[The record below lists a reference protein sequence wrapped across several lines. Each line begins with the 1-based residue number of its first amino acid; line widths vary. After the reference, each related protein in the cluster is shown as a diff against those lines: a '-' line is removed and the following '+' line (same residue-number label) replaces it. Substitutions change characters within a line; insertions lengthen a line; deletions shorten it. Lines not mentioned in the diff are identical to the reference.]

1 MSVDAAVVAAIQAIV
16 DGAEEADQILLGTIA
31 HLANG
36 YGIGVGLRF
45 VEEGVF
51 SDGPWAGPEGAI
63 ATEVPISYDDELVGE
78 FVVSEPLDDDA
89 RATFEAVAA
98 IIGDYCLVG
107 WDIGGEDW
115 EP

>member
-1 MSVDAAVVAAIQAIV
+1 MSADAAVVSTIQAIV

-31 HLANG
+31 HLAER
-36 YGIGVGLRF
+36 YGAGVGLRF

-51 SDGPWAGPEGAI
+51 SDGPWAGVTGSV
-63 ATEVPISYDDELVGE
+63 ATQVPIAYDDELVGE
-78 FVVSEPLDDDA
+78 FVVSTPLDDDA
-89 RATFEAVAA
+89 RATFEAVAL
-98 IIGDYCLVG
+98 IIADYCLVG

>member
-1 MSVDAAVVAAIQAIV
+1 MSADAAVVAAVQAIV

-31 HLANG
+31 HLAG
-36 YGIGVGLRF
+36 RYGTGVGLRF
-45 VEEGVF
+45 VEEGAFVE
-51 SDGPWAGPEGAI
+51 GPWSGERGQTRA
-63 ATEVPISYDDELVGE
+63 EVPIHYDGELVGE
-78 FVVSEPLDDDA
+78 FVVGAELDADG

-98 IIGDYCLVG
+98 LVGDYCLVG

>member
-1 MSVDAAVVAAIQAIV
+1 MSADASVVTTIQAIV

-31 HLANG
+31 HLAERYNA
-36 YGIGVGLRF
+36 GVGLRF

-51 SDGPWAGPEGAI
+51 SDGPWAGTRDAV
-63 ATEVPISYDDELVGE
+63 AAQVPISYDEELVGE
-78 FVVSEPLDDDA
+78 FVISTAIDEDA
-89 RATFEAVAA
+89 RATFEAVAS

>member
-1 MSVDAAVVAAIQAIV
+1 VSADTAVVAAIQAIV

-31 HLANG
+31 HLATR
-36 YGIGVGLRF
+36 YDSGVGLRF

-51 SDGPWAGPEGAI
+51 SEGPWAG
-63 ATEVPISYDDELVGE
+63 ATGPVAAQVPIAYDDELVGE
-78 FVVSEPLDDDA
+78 FVVSSKLDDDA
-89 RATFEAVAA
+89 RATFEAAA
-98 IIGDYCLVG
+98 LIIADYCLVG

>member
-1 MSVDAAVVAAIQAIV
+1 MSADAAVVSTIQAIV

-31 HLANG
+31 HLAERYNS
-36 YGIGVGLRF
+36 GVGLRF

-51 SDGPWAGPEGAI
+51 SDGPWAG
-63 ATEVPISYDDELVGE
+63 ATGSVATQVPIAYDDELVGE
-78 FVVSEPLDDDA
+78 FVVSTPLDDDA
-89 RATFEAVAA
+89 RATFEAVAL
-98 IIGDYCLVG
+98 IIADYCLVG

>member
-1 MSVDAAVVAAIQAIV
+1 MSAEASVVAAVQTIV

-31 HLANG
+31 HLADR
-36 YGIGVGLRF
+36 YGTGVGMRF

-51 SDGPWAGPEGAI
+51 TDGPWAGATGEAV
-63 ATEVPISYDDELVGE
+63 TEVPIAYDDELVGE
-78 FVVSEPLDDDA
+78 FVIGAQLDDDA

-98 IIGDYCLVG
+98 IIADYCLVG

>member
-1 MSVDAAVVAAIQAIV
+1 MSADAAVISAVQAIV

-31 HLANG
+31 HLSER
-36 YGIGVGLRF
+36 YGTGVGLRF
-45 VEEGVF
+45 VEEGAF
-51 SDGPWAGPEGAI
+51 TDGPWAGAGVPVA
-63 ATEVPISYDDELVGE
+63 AQVPISYDDELVGE
-78 FVVSEPLDDDA
+78 FVVGAELDEDA
-89 RATFEAVAA
+89 RATFEAVAG